1 MPFFALFLT
10 GRLVRT
16 HFFCGL
22 KKTILAL
29 CLPEVNILLG
39 WSVYILATLPPPH
52 RKHDSDYLPESPETQ
67 NSSLPQAANQQSMA
81 TWGGPFGSVCMSV
94 GIWAWSVH
102 VSGRPLKVLPIES
115 LAKRLE
121 QTLPNTHTVVSGLPY
136 PLDGRSLH
144 FVVINYNWATRV
156 VLLFAGI
163 QAYPLPHYNSR
174 IRNEVIILLD
184 ASQTAGLMKRT
195 YMMSDCEGVHS
206 VVPRVV
212 YNIMTTLLLFLCFGL
227 VSVVLRDA
235 IQTVEMSIGN

>member
-1 MPFFALFLT
+1 M
-10 GRLVRT
+10 
-16 HFFCGL
+16 
-22 KKTILAL
+22 
-29 CLPEVNILLG
+29 LLG

-94 GIWAWSVH
+94 GIWAWSVR

-121 QTLPNTHTVVSGLPY
+121 HTLPNTHTVVSGLPY
-136 PLDGRSLH
+136 PLVGRSLH

-156 VLLFAGI
+156 VLLFAGM

-184 ASQTAGLMKRT
+184 AAQTAGLMKRT
-195 YMMSDCEGVHS
+195 YMDVRLRGCPQCCTTCCLQHYDH
-206 VVPRVV
+206 VVVIPMFWFGFRGTKGCHPNRGNVNWKLTDQHVV
-212 YNIMTTLLLFLCFGL
+212 F
-227 VSVVLRDA
+227 
-235 IQTVEMSIGN
+235 